1 MTKKKIIKRLK
12 ELGVE
17 FNPRKTKEE
26 LELLLSN
33 VETISDEEMIEKV
46 EDEIES
52 DELELEERPL
62 EEVYKEEKGETK
74 EEVKIVKVEIKQ
86 DTYAGKKVLSRK
98 KIKINGIERETVL
111 LDSLENIII

>member
-17 FNPRKTKEE
+17 FNPRKSKVE

-33 VETISDEEMIEKV
+33 VEMVEEEERVEKV
-46 EDEIES
+46 ER
-52 DELELEERPL
+52 ELEDDLEELEERPL
-62 EEVYKEEKGETK
+62 EETEKEEKTKTK
-74 EEVKIVKVEIKQ
+74 EEVKIVNVEIKE

-98 KIKINGIERETVL
+98 KVKINGIERESVL
-111 LDSLENIII
+111 LESLENIII